1 MYNFHEHDL
10 KNAKEMFPKAYV
22 GTYGELRWK
31 SNDRVPMA
39 DMLGFWVELGLI
51 TEDTMKLSTL
61 AREEENKAFMQDY
74 FIRQMQHEPTAEER
88 FEMQAAFGKDVEVV
102 DVITDKKYRT

>member
-1 MYNFHEHDL
+1 
-10 KNAKEMFPKAYV
+10 
-22 GTYGELRWK
+22 
-31 SNDRVPMA
+31 MA

-74 FIRQMQHEPTAEER
+74 FISQMRHEPTDEEK
-88 FEMQAAFGKDVEVV
+88 FEMRAAFGKDVEVV
-102 DVITDKKYRT
+102 DVITRKKYRT

>member
-61 AREEENKAFMQDY
+61 AREEDDKAFILEY
-74 FIRQMQHEPTAEER
+74 FQRKDRELNAEEK
-88 FEMQAAFGKDVEVV
+88 FEMQAAFGADVEVV
-102 DVITDKKYRT
+102 DVITGKKYRT